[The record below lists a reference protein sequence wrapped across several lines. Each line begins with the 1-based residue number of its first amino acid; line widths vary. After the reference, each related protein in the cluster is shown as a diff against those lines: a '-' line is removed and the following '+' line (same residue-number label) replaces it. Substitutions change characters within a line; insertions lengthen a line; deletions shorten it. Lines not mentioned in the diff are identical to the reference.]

1 MEETE
6 KKAPIVRLQGN
17 SAGQPIPSLIHY
29 QYLGEDVPEHLR
41 KQGKVMVVDLRDE
54 TTVDKAFTYN
64 FQNGQSG
71 PVHVIPTVERSQE
84 AGRVKISL
92 KGSFSEGERKDEA
105 KDGPT
110 VSRVV
115 FRAMV
120 QSEID
125 VCANVTKIVDQVAG
139 QSAGARVF
147 VNEAHGRVVIIVEG
161 SPPHVSQIFEE
172 LVARRIFSDIVVI
185 QEGYPPYRALSGCAV
200 VERERWSVLEGDFPQ
215 LTEWLTGND
224 RRAEIYN
231 EFSSRSEH
239 IRSLLFDNDLKTL
252 SSVSMKKSQELERSM
267 KESNQDRQQRI
278 VSPVPNK
285 PQPPR
290 IDGAIGLPK
299 TPNQHNHDHI
309 GVTPIATPDSELNPD
324 TASSSGLE
332 KFAITGYFPYQHTNG
347 RKDAESPPIRVRQQ
361 KGPTPPRKGSL
372 VTTDSKEEASGRHL
386 FASPPPRTLSPMPWA
401 QPLPHAFPAGVAPV
415 SLGGRQYSQT
425 SIASSDNLADP
436 NTFIQQFDMHIQHC
450 IKNALASVKAQM
462 EELAEAYRKSYI
474 SKLQARSKAYPPGNL
489 PVATPH
495 SPTSPPHSS
504 FPFARTLSESRKL
517 EQARMKRITSTKG
530 NPSTE

>member
-84 AGRVKISL
+84 AGRVKIFL

-224 RRAEIYN
+224 RRAE
-231 EFSSRSEH
+231 
-239 IRSLLFDNDLKTL
+239 
-252 SSVSMKKSQELERSM
+252 M
-267 KESNQDRQQRI
+267 
-278 VSPVPNK
+278 
-285 PQPPR
+285 
-290 IDGAIGLPK
+290 
-299 TPNQHNHDHI
+299 
-309 GVTPIATPDSELNPD
+309 
-324 TASSSGLE
+324 
-332 KFAITGYFPYQHTNG
+332 
-347 RKDAESPPIRVRQQ
+347 
-361 KGPTPPRKGSL
+361 
-372 VTTDSKEEASGRHL
+372 
-386 FASPPPRTLSPMPWA
+386 
-401 QPLPHAFPAGVAPV
+401 
-415 SLGGRQYSQT
+415 
-425 SIASSDNLADP
+425 
-436 NTFIQQFDMHIQHC
+436 
-450 IKNALASVKAQM
+450 
-462 EELAEAYRKSYI
+462 YI
-474 SKLQARSKAYPPGNL
+474 SKLKIENREPISN
-489 PVATPH
+489 
-495 SPTSPPHSS
+495 
-504 FPFARTLSESRKL
+504 ESD
-517 EQARMKRITSTKG
+517 ITSFHHGVNTFVLCF
-530 NPSTE
+530 STMT